1 MSLIP
6 KSYICENLTLPES
19 TFVLHIFYPKFMID
33 LVDEKIIWLEDD
45 LLQDVI
51 KYQFKDILSEAIDW
65 AIEETDKL
73 NSMREIDISTIKKE
87 TNFEFIKKFN

>member
-1 MSLIP
+1 MSVMP
-6 KSYICENLTLPES
+6 KFYICENLTLPES